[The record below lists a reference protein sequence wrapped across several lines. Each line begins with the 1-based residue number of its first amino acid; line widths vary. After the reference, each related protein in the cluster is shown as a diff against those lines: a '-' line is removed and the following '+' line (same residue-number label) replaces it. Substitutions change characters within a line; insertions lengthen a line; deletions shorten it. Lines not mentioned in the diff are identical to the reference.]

1 MDRRKFDRRPLRKEA
16 VRRRPDAETTRDWPS
31 GTLLARLGEDARN
44 DLLAITPP
52 QRHPPDTV
60 LLHQGE
66 DTSHVY
72 VLRSPRPQASAC
84 VKVIARLTNGTEILL
99 GIRVSGDVVGELA
112 VIRSSTRMATV
123 VTCTSVITHAIT
135 HRDFL
140 AFLHGHEEA
149 WPALTGMI
157 AERLDWANQRRLD
170 FVGYPVPVRLA
181 RTLVELTDR
190 HGYSVSG
197 GIKLGVALSQEEF
210 GKLIGAR
217 RDAIGKAIAQLK
229 EAGLIASQYRGI
241 VVTDP
246 HGLRV
251 YGELPD

>member
-1 MDRRKFDRRPLRKEA
+1 MMD
-16 VRRRPDAETTRDWPS
+16 DWPA
-31 GTLLARLGEDARN
+31 GTFLKRLSEDARK
-44 DLLAITPP
+44 DLLAISPP
-52 QRHPPDTV
+52 KRHQPDTV

-66 DTSHVY
+66 NTSHVY

-84 VKVIARLTNGTEILL
+84 VKVIARLANGTEILL

-112 VIRSSTRMATV
+112 TIRKSTRTATV
-123 VTCTSVITHAIT
+123 VTCTPVITHAIT

-140 AFLHGHEEA
+140 SFLRCHDEA

-181 RTLVELTDR
+181 RTLVELTER
-190 HGYSVSG
+190 HGHAVPA

-217 RDAIGKAIAQLK
+217 KDAIGKAVAQLK
-229 EAGLIASQYRGI
+229 EAGLIANQYRGI

-246 HGLRV
+246 HGLRE
-251 YGELPD
+251 YGELPG

>member
-1 MDRRKFDRRPLRKEA
+1 ME
-16 VRRRPDAETTRDWPS
+16 DWPA
-31 GTLLARLGEDARN
+31 GTLLRHLSEDART
-44 DLLAITPP
+44 DLLTMAPP
-52 QRHPPDTV
+52 KRHPPDTV

-84 VKVIARLTNGTEILL
+84 VKVIARLANGTEVLL

-112 VIRSSTRMATV
+112 VIRNSTRTATV

-135 HRDFL
+135 HQDFL
-140 AFLHGHEEA
+140 AFLRRHDEA
-149 WPALTGMI
+149 WPALAGMI
-157 AERLDWANQRRLD
+157 SERLEWANQRRLD

-181 RTLVELTDR
+181 RTLIELTDR
-190 HGYSVSG
+190 HGYTVRDG
-197 GIKLGVALSQEEF
+197 VKLGVALSQEEF

-217 RDAIGKAIAQLK
+217 KDAIGKAIAHLK
-229 EAGLIASQYRGI
+229 EAGLIANQYRGI

-246 HGLRV
+246 NGLRE
-251 YGELPD
+251 YGELTG

>member
-1 MDRRKFDRRPLRKEA
+1 ME
-16 VRRRPDAETTRDWPS
+16 DWPA
-31 GTLLARLGEDARN
+31 GTLLKRLSEDARK
-44 DLLAITPP
+44 DLLTITPP
-52 QRHPPDTV
+52 KRHPPDTV

-66 DTSHVY
+66 NTSHVY

-84 VKVIARLTNGTEILL
+84 VKVIARLANGTEILL

-112 VIRSSTRMATV
+112 VMRSSTRMATV

-140 AFLHGHEEA
+140 AFLRRHDEA

-157 AERLDWANQRRLD
+157 AERLEYANQRRLD
-170 FVGYPVPVRLA
+170 FVGYPVPARLA

-190 HGYSVSG
+190 HGYVVPDG
-197 GIKLGVALSQEEF
+197 VNLGVALSQEEL

-217 RDAIGKAIAQLK
+217 KDAIGKAIAHLK
-229 EAGLIASQYRGI
+229 ELGLIANQYRGI

-246 HGLRV
+246 DGLRE
-251 YGELPD
+251 YGELSG